1 MTEPCV
7 GSGAGE
13 SFRFAIP
20 TTPWVSPVIG
30 CCAGVPV
37 EVPAGALPDVGG
49 ALEAAGAVPPM
60 EPERP
65 PPAAGALAGSG
76 AGGRGD
82 CSAAAFSVLRLGGG
96 MVVWIDIGICNCAPV

>member
-49 ALEAAGAVPPM
+49 ALEAAGAGSPM

-65 PPAAGALAGSG
+65 PPAAGALAVPGP
-76 AGGRGD
+76 GGPAD
-82 CSAAAFSVLRLGGG
+82 FLPPALSVLRLGGG
-96 MVVWIDIGICNCAPV
+96 MVACTDLG